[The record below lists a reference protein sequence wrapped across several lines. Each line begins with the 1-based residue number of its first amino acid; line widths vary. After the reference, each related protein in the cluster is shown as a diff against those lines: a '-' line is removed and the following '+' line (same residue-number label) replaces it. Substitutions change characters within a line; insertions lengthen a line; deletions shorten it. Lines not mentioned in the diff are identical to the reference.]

1 MSGNEF
7 AKKSNGVKNDIA
19 TRLKNSGIND
29 TFNEGSMNNKKIK
42 QRPRLVKGKFL
53 CVITGAGNGLGRAI
67 ANLVFQEGGIHP
79 LAMGGSRLIL
89 IDKDMDSLRE
99 TSGKKMK
106 QFLKHRKIE
115 VELFCVDL
123 SDLSKAREFI
133 EETIIKFDKDFEEV
147 ILINNITTLGDTT
160 KTLSLN
166 TNFEEIKEYFDLNI
180 ISKTYMTAEVCNEF
194 ALSKKTVINT
204 MNYDA
209 SRPNAY
215 LGLPYMASSAI
226 KAFSEVFAKEN
237 LKTKVLVFTP
247 GRVDS
252 GSSREI
258 LEKCSNKELID
269 EIGHQVEMNQLKQPL
284 EIAKKLAKIL
294 DENKFKSGVALV
306 SNENDDSEK

>member
-1 MSGNEF
+1 
-7 AKKSNGVKNDIA
+7 
-19 TRLKNSGIND
+19 
-29 TFNEGSMNNKKIK
+29 
-42 QRPRLVKGKFL
+42 
-53 CVITGAGNGLGRAI
+53 
-67 ANLVFQEGGIHP
+67 
-79 LAMGGSRLIL
+79 
-89 IDKDMDSLRE
+89 
-99 TSGKKMK
+99 
-106 QFLKHRKIE
+106 
-115 VELFCVDL
+115 LFCVDL

-237 LKTKVLVFTP
+237 PKTKVLVFTP

-258 LEKCSNKELID
+258 LEKCSNKELTD
-269 EIGHQVEMNQLKQPL
+269 EIGSQVEMNQLKQPL